1 MNQISTDGT
10 VVENGRIFYTVG
22 TLRYSMFGLVNLFIW
37 MLWGDFC
44 FTLMEMLIPSLLP
57 LFMSSHQAPNWLIGL
72 VVGSIPAALNFIINP
87 IVSTKSDRTRT
98 RWGRRIPYLLFASP
112 FVTLFL
118 ILLGWSDS
126 IGALIHRL
134 AFGGNVSVASVVIGC
149 IVVFAIGFQGFN
161 MFVFSIFY
169 YIFADVVPKQ
179 FMGRF
184 MAMFRMVGTVAGF
197 TFNRYIIKHADEHM
211 AWLFTGIALIYLVA
225 FLLMCLMVREGGY
238 PPPEPPKKNPVA
250 AYFRECFSL
259 KFYRWFFLG
268 IACNE
273 ASTVC
278 RTMFNLLFAK
288 NTLSLSLEQYGNIMS
303 INAVISFCVLIP
315 MGFLVDRF
323 HPLRTYLAGGMLVIA
338 ANLFG
343 FFFVNDYRTFFVAA
357 VMIALVYVVQTA
369 SKLPMFVALLPQAS
383 YGQFSSANAMVVS
396 VFLIFANFGGGIFI
410 DLLGYRYIFIWD
422 LMFTAL
428 GLFALIRVYQYWT
441 RLGGRKGYVPPVV
454 A

>member
-1 MNQISTDGT
+1 
-10 VVENGRIFYTVG
+10 
-22 TLRYSMFGLVNLFIW
+22 
-37 MLWGDFC
+37 
-44 FTLMEMLIPSLLP
+44 
-57 LFMSSHQAPNWLIGL
+57 
-72 VVGSIPAALNFIINP
+72 
-87 IVSTKSDRTRT
+87 
-98 RWGRRIPYLLFASP
+98 
-112 FVTLFL
+112 
-118 ILLGWSDS
+118 
-126 IGALIHRL
+126 
-134 AFGGNVSVASVVIGC
+134 
-149 IVVFAIGFQGFN
+149 
-161 MFVFSIFY
+161 
-169 YIFADVVPKQ
+169 
-179 FMGRF
+179 
-184 MAMFRMVGTVAGF
+184 
-197 TFNRYIIKHADEHM
+197 M
-211 AWLFTGIALIYLVA
+211 AWIFTGIALIYLVA

-288 NTLSLSLEQYGNIMS
+288 NTLSLEQYGNIMS

-410 DLLGYRYIFIWD
+410 YLLGYRARTVRPDPRLSVLDSSRRTQGICAAGCRVSRGSGAQLLAELKRSDAIIPAVGAD
-422 LMFTAL
+422 EIRAVDEAELRGDVGDGQVSLAEQTA
-428 GLFALIRVYQYWT
+428 
-441 RLGGRKGYVPPVV
+441 RLLHFQVHVFRLRQQSAAKQNVPAMSECNILLSGSPE
-454 A
+454 